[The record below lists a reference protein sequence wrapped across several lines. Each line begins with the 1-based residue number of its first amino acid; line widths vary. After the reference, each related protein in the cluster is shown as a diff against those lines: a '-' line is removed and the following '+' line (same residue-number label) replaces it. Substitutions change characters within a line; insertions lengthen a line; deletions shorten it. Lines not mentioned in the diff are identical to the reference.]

1 MGIFGL
7 EGPVMRFFDK
17 VFNLLW
23 LNILVMIF
31 SLPIV
36 TMGASFTAMHYVL
49 LRMAKNEEGYVLPDF
64 WKSFRQNFKQA
75 TLIWLPFL
83 FLMTVLG
90 VDAYLFS
97 KGVVT
102 MPGVYKIV
110 IYFLLFVVA
119 FGMIFVFPVLSHYDN
134 TIKGTVKNAYAMAM
148 FNPIKSILMLV
159 LYVAPWA
166 AAMFVPNFIFL
177 CLFYGFS
184 LPGFFAAIMYD
195 GIFERF
201 QVEEA
206 KAKARALE
214 EQANDETSDDS
225 NEASLPGESGDVLRR
240 PALNENEQSEV

>member
-1 MGIFGL
+1 
-7 EGPVMRFFDK
+7 MRFFDK

-23 LNILVMIF
+23 LNIVVLIF

-49 LRMAKNEEGYVLPDF
+49 FGMVKNEEGYVLPTF

-75 TLIWLPFL
+75 TLIWLPFM
-83 FLMTVLG
+83 FVVAVLG

-102 MPGVYKIV
+102 MPGAYKLV

-119 FGMIFVFPVLSHYDN
+119 FGMLFVFPVLSHYDN
-134 TIKGTVKNAYAMAM
+134 TTKGTIRNAYAMAM
-148 FNPIKSILMLV
+148 FNPIKSIVMLI
-159 LYVAPWA
+159 LYIAPWA
-166 AAMFVPNFIFL
+166 AAVFVPNCIFL

-184 LPGFFAAIMYD
+184 LPGYFAAILYE

-201 QVEEA
+201 EKEEA
-206 KAKARALE
+206 KAKQRME
-214 EQANDETSDDS
+214 EEENT
-225 NEASLPGESGDVLRR
+225 GDL
-240 PALNENEQSEV
+240 

>member
-23 LNILVMIF
+23 LNIVVIIF

-49 LRMAKNEEGYVLPDF
+49 LRMVKNEEGYVLPTF
-64 WKSFRQNFKQA
+64 WKSFKQNFKQA
-75 TLIWLPFL
+75 TLIWLPFM
-83 FLMTVLG
+83 FLTVVLG

-102 MPGVYKIV
+102 MSGVYKIA

-119 FGMIFVFPVLSHYDN
+119 FGLIFVFPVLSHYEN

-148 FNPIKSILMLV
+148 FNPIKSILMLA

-184 LPGFFAAIMYD
+184 LPGFFAAVMYD

-206 KAKARALE
+206 KAKARLE
-214 EQANDETSDDS
+214 EENQEDNILDRSE
-225 NEASLPGESGDVLRR
+225 DVLKDQI
-240 PALNENEQSEV
+240 NTD